1 MPIDSSIVGL
11 SAEPVFHDID
21 ARWMMAYAA
30 ALGDTLPCYFDTARP
45 DGIVSH
51 PLFPSCFEWPAFL
64 AMRAR
69 LSESGLKDAEML
81 RGVHATDDTI
91 LHSPIRVGARLITH
105 ASIGAVRRIKA
116 GAYVVTKMETRDVN
130 DTRVCT
136 THYGSIFRGV
146 EVTGPDRTVESI
158 AANAADLPL
167 ESAPLGSTPIIVSP
181 GLAHVYTECARIW
194 NPIHTDAAVA
204 VAAGLP
210 AIILHGTATLALA
223 VSKIVETE
231 AGARP
236 DRVIRVA
243 GRFAAM
249 VLLPSKLTLRILAR
263 QEAQAGETI
272 RFDLR
277 SENDAPAIRNG
288 LVTLSQDTGDQKAN
302 RSRFGNIINRF
313 PN

>member
-1 MPIDSSIVGL
+1 
-11 SAEPVFHDID
+11 
-21 ARWMMAYAA
+21 
-30 ALGDTLPCYFDTARP
+30 
-45 DGIVSH
+45 
-51 PLFPSCFEWPAFL
+51 
-64 AMRAR
+64 
-69 LSESGLKDAEML
+69 
-81 RGVHATDDTI
+81 
-91 LHSPIRVGARLITH
+91 
-105 ASIGAVRRIKA
+105 
-116 GAYVVTKMETRDVN
+116 
-130 DTRVCT
+130 
-136 THYGSIFRGV
+136 
-146 EVTGPDRTVESI
+146 
-158 AANAADLPL
+158 
-167 ESAPLGSTPIIVSP
+167 
-181 GLAHVYTECARIW
+181 
-194 NPIHTDAAVA
+194 